1 MTSPSYEF
9 TAEQNET
16 FKGLVRNMK
25 RSGIVVAIASLI
37 LFAYQ
42 MVEHFGISLGGRPNE
57 AVYYLDLTIWCLL
70 SGVGVVMAV
79 LLVRATSAFTA
90 VIHTEGND
98 VEHLMQGLTRL
109 RDILQLL
116 SWAATAGSLLLAVS
130 FALLLVYA

>member
-42 MVEHFGISLGGRPNE
+42 MVEYFGISLGGKPNE
-57 AVYYLDLTIWCLL
+57 AIYYVDFTIWCLL
-70 SGVGVVMAV
+70 SGVGVVMA
-79 LLVRATSAFTA
+79 LLLLRATGAFTA

-98 VEHLMQGLTRL
+98 VEHLMQGLTRM
-109 RDILQLL
+109 RDILRLL

-130 FALLLVYA
+130 FSLLLIYS